1 MGIIGTGI
9 FENDEAC
16 DVRDEYRE
24 HIEDGVEDAEATRLT
39 LAKFRSYFDDP
50 ESGPVCI
57 LALAVT
63 QSKIGRLDPDIRSRA
78 LAAIDSGV
86 DLAIWEREDP
96 KSLPKRRAV
105 LEKARAQLIGPQPAR
120 KRLRPPRKETC
131 SLVAGD
137 GLALTTPSGLA
148 LLRVVRVRDYRVGE
162 DPILEEL
169 EFSGF
174 ELPSQSELDQL
185 KAVVKSNI
193 APYGNEPRFSAF
205 IGPGPYKL
213 SWEQAGFRKVAR
225 FAPRP
230 GDEEARANTG
240 VAWIAIAGRLRGE
253 KRWM

>member
-1 MGIIGTGI
+1 MGTWGTGI
-9 FENDEAC
+9 FDNDTAC
-16 DVRDEYRE
+16 DIRGEYRE
-24 HIEDGVEDAEATRLT
+24 QIEDGVDDGEAMRST
-39 LAKFRSYFDDP
+39 LASFGRYFDDT
-50 ESGPVCI
+50 ESGAVSI

-63 QSKIGRLDPDIRSRA
+63 QSKIGRLDPDIRARA
-78 LAAIDSGV
+78 LAAIDRGA
-86 DLAIWEREDP
+86 DLATWEEEDP

-131 SLVAGD
+131 GLVAGD

-148 LLRVVRVRDYRVGE
+148 LLRVVRVKDYRVGE

-169 EFSGF
+169 QFSGS

-193 APYGNEPRFSAF
+193 ALGSEPRFSAF
-205 IGPGPYKL
+205 NGPGPYKGD
-213 SWEQAGFRKVAR
+213 WEQAGFRKVAS
-225 FAPRP
+225 FTPRP
-230 GDEEARANTG
+230 GDEEASANAG

-253 KRWM
+253 TRWM

>member
-1 MGIIGTGI
+1 LVMGIFGTGI
-9 FENDEAC
+9 FENDDAC
-16 DVRDEYRE
+16 DVRDEYRQQ
-24 HIEDGVEDAEATRLT
+24 IEDGVEDAEATRST
-39 LAKFRSYFDDP
+39 LAKFRGYFDDP

-78 LAAIDSGV
+78 LAAIDSGAE
-86 DLAIWEREDP
+86 LAIWEREDP

-105 LEKARAQLIGPQPAR
+105 LEKARVQLTGPQPVR
-120 KRLRPPRKETC
+120 KRLRRPRKETC
-131 SLVAGD
+131 GLMAGD

-148 LLRVVRVRDYRVGE
+148 LLRVVRVKDHRVGE

-169 EFSGF
+169 QFSGS
-174 ELPSQSELDQL
+174 ELPSQSDLDQL

-193 APYGNEPRFSAF
+193 ALGSEPRFSAF

-213 SWEQAGFRKVAR
+213 SWEKVGFRKVAR

-230 GDEEARANTG
+230 GDQQATANTG
-240 VAWIAIAGRLRGE
+240 VAWIVIAERLRGE
-253 KRWM
+253 

>member
-1 MGIIGTGI
+1 MGVIGTGI
-9 FENDEAC
+9 FDNDEAL

-24 HIEDGVEDAEATRLT
+24 RIEDGVEDAEATRST

-78 LAAIDSGV
+78 LAAIESGA
-86 DLAIWEREDP
+86 DLAVWEREDP
-96 KSLPKRRAV
+96 KSLPKRRAA
-105 LEKARAQLIGPQPAR
+105 LEKVRAQLVGSQPAR
-120 KRLRPPRKETC
+120 KRLRPRRKKIC
-131 SLVAGD
+131 GLVAGD

-148 LLRVVRVRDYRVGE
+148 LLRVVRVKDYRVGE

-169 EFSGF
+169 QFRGSD
-174 ELPSQSELDQL
+174 LPTQSELDQL
-185 KAVVKSNI
+185 KAIGKSKI
-193 APYGNEPRFSAF
+193 ALGGEHRFSAF
-205 IGPGPYKL
+205 IGNGPYNL
-213 SWEQAGFRKVAR
+213 SWEQAGFQKVAR

-230 GDEEARANTG
+230 GDQEAEASTG

-253 KRWM
+253 ERWM